1 MTTTAREGTKV
12 SMGDDCQAAVSRRIE
27 ADATTI
33 FKILADP
40 NKHTALDGSGMLR
53 GALTDSVVTG
63 VGDVFVLQ
71 MYFDALGGP
80 YEMANEVVEFETDR
94 RIVWEPRRNDI
105 DEPSWHQL
113 WGYELTPDGDDAT
126 IVTEIFDGSR
136 WPEEEKAASLDNG
149 KLWIEAMTDSL
160 ERLDQLVTRAP
171 ADEPC
176 RVTVSRR
183 IEADPGTIF
192 AILAD
197 PKRHTEIDGSEMLR
211 GALTDSVVTGV
222 GDDFVLNMHLERLG
236 GPYQMANRVV
246 EFEQDRRIAWEPR
259 RYDVEGPVGGHIWA
273 YELEPDGENATVVT
287 EIFDCSEWADEDK
300 PFIDYGRNW
309 IESMRKTMDRLEK
322 VATGA

>member
-1 MTTTAREGTKV
+1 MTTTREGTKV
-12 SMGDDCQAAVSRRIE
+12 SMGDDCQVAVSRRIE
-27 ADATTI
+27 ADAATI
-33 FKILADP
+33 FAILADP
-40 NKHTALDGSGMLR
+40 NRHTAFDGSGMLR
-53 GALTDSVVTG
+53 GTLIDDDVITG

-71 MYFDALGGP
+71 MYFEPLGGD
-80 YEMANEVVEFETDR
+80 YEMANEVVEFESDR
-94 RIVWEPRRNDI
+94 RIIWEPRRNDV
-105 DEPSWHQL
+105 DQPSWHQL
-113 WGYELTPDGDDAT
+113 WGYELNPDGHGAT

-136 WPEEEKAASLDNG
+136 WPEEDKATALDNG

-160 ERLDQLVTRAP
+160 ERLEAMATCSP
-171 ADEPC
+171 ADDPC

-183 IEADPGTIF
+183 IEADAATIF

-197 PKRHTEIDGSEMLR
+197 PTRHTEIDGSEMLR

-222 GDDFVLNMHLERLG
+222 GDDFVLNMYLERLG
-236 GPYQMANRVV
+236 GDYQMANRVV

-259 RYDVEGPVGGHIWA
+259 RYDNDSPIPGHIWG
-273 YELEPDGENATVVT
+273 YELEPDGEDATVVT
-287 EIFDCSEWADEDK
+287 ETFDCAQWSDEDK